1 MIGRKLKSPMRKGQL
16 IRAVIKAYKD
26 HIKHIQENFK
36 EGEMESL
43 SSYIYAHEISHGIC
57 LFIHNKTR
65 YPYAGYRA
73 KWVEKYCN
81 PGNNKWGKYPCTAE
95 TVQEVVKA
103 LELRVQNMEKELASG
118 DKLHQRVTSENYSK
132 CE

>member
-1 MIGRKLKSPMRKGQL
+1 MIGENLKSPMRKGQL

-36 EGEMESL
+36 EGKMDL
-43 SSYIYAHEISHGIC
+43 VSSYIFTHEISHGIC

-65 YPYAGYRA
+65 YRYAGYRA

-81 PGNNKWGKYPCTAE
+81 PGSSSWGKYPSCVD
-95 TVQEVVKA
+95 TVQEVVEA

-118 DKLHQRVTSENYSK
+118 DKLHQRITSENYSK
-132 CE
+132 CK